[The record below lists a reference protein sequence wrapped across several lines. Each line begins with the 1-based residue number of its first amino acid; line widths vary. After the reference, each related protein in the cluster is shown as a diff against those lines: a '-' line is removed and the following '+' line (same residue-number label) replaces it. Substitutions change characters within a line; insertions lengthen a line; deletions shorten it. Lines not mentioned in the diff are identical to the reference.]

1 MAELHGSCHP
11 AFNSVRDLLQQ
22 KIADGGEA
30 GASLCI
36 NIDGKN
42 AVDLWGG
49 YADASSSKPWE
60 EDTITGIWSSTKVL
74 TILAAHILVDRGL
87 LDVNEPV
94 ARYWPEF
101 AANGKENVKVS
112 HILSHTSGVV
122 AFDGGITIE
131 EMQDEQKAAQRLAK
145 QAPWFTPGS
154 QSAYQYTNYGLL
166 VGTIVH
172 RITGKSLAQF
182 ISEEITTPLGADFQ
196 LGVSEK
202 DEARTADTIPFPPDA
217 IPSAEGLDPTT
228 SILLR
233 SLIGSLMDASTPNNP
248 IFRKSQNGAMGGF
261 SNARALASVGSI
273 VALDGAVNDRQYLTS
288 HTVDEMLKEQ
298 IRSAD
303 PNIMTNSRFALG
315 LSLPATDGVLP
326 CIPEEDGICF
336 WGGFGGSVV
345 VMDRRRRMTISYIMN
360 KMEFRV
366 IGNSRFDV
374 YLPEIYKAFEKYD
387 KSSP

>member
-1 MAELHGSCHP
+1 MAELH
-11 AFNSVRDLLQQ
+11 
-22 KIADGGEA
+22 A
-30 GASLCI
+30 GTSLCI
-36 NIDGKN
+36 NIDGKVV
-42 AVDLWGG
+42 VDLWGG

-60 EDTITGIWSSTKVL
+60 KDTITGIWSSTKIL
-74 TILAAHILVDRGL
+74 TILAAHILFDRGL
-87 LDVNEPV
+87 LDVNERV
-94 ARYWPEF
+94 AKYWPEF
-101 AANGKENVKVS
+101 AANGKENIKVS

-122 AFDGGITIE
+122 AFDGGITIQ
-131 EMQDEQKAAQRLAK
+131 EMQDEQKAAQGLAEK
-145 QAPWFTPGS
+145 APWFTPGS

-166 VGTIVH
+166 V
-172 RITGKSLAQF
+172 
-182 ISEEITTPLGADFQ
+182 GADFQ

-217 IPSAEGLDPTT
+217 IPSAEGLDPAT

-273 VALDGAVNDRQYLTS
+273 VALD
-288 HTVDEMLKEQ
+288 EQ

-315 LSLPATDGVLP
+315 LSLPAADGVLP
-326 CIPEEDGICF
+326 DIPEEDGICF
-336 WGGFGGSVV
+336 WDGYGGSAV

-366 IGNSRFDV
+366 VGNSRFDV
-374 YLPEIYKAFEKYD
+374 YFPEIYKACEKYNNF
-387 KSSP
+387 SL

>member
-1 MAELHGSCHP
+1 MTELHGSCHP
-11 AFNSVRDLLQQ
+11 AFHSVQDLLQQ
-22 KIADGGEA
+22 NIVDGGEA

-42 AVDLWGG
+42 VVDLWGG
-49 YADASSSKPWE
+49 YADAGSSKPWE
-60 EDTITGIWSSTKVL
+60 KDTITGIWSSTKIL

-94 ARYWPEF
+94 AKYWPEF

-112 HILSHTSGVV
+112 HILSHTSG
-122 AFDGGITIE
+122 
-131 EMQDEQKAAQRLAK
+131 KAAQRLAE

-196 LGVSEK
+196 LSVSEK
-202 DEARTADTIPFPPDA
+202 DEARAADTTPFPPDA
-217 IPSAEGLDPTT
+217 IPSAEGLDPNTC
-228 SILLR
+228 ILLR

-248 IFRKSQNGAMGGF
+248 TFRKSQNGAMGGF

-273 VALDGAVNDRQYLTS
+273 VALDGTVNDRQYLTS
-288 HTVDEMLKEQ
+288 HTIDEMLKEQ
-298 IRSAD
+298 VRSAD

-315 LSLPATDGVLP
+315 LSLPAADGVLP
-326 CIPEEDGICF
+326 YIPEEDGICF
-336 WGGFGGSVV
+336 WGGFGGSAV

-374 YLPEIYKAFEKYD
+374 YSPEIYKAFEKYNM
-387 KSSP
+387 SSL

>member
-1 MAELHGSCHP
+1 MAELHGSCHS

-42 AVDLWGG
+42 VVDLWGG

-60 EDTITGIWSSTKVL
+60 KDTITGIWSSTKIL
-74 TILAAHILVDRGL
+74 TILAAHLLVDRGL

-94 ARYWPEF
+94 AKYWPEF
-101 AANGKENVKVS
+101 AANGKENVK
-112 HILSHTSGVV
+112 
-122 AFDGGITIE
+122 
-131 EMQDEQKAAQRLAK
+131 
-145 QAPWFTPGS
+145 
-154 QSAYQYTNYGLL
+154 SAYQYTNYGLL

-273 VALDGAVNDRQYLTS
+273 VALDGIVNDRQYLTS
-288 HTVDEMLKEQ
+288 HTIDEMLKEQ

-303 PNIMTNSRFALG
+303 PNIMTKSRFALG

-326 CIPEEDGICF
+326 YIPEEDGICS
-336 WGGFGGSVV
+336 WGGFGGSAV

-366 IGNSRFDV
+366 VGNSRFDI
-374 YLPEIYKAFEKYD
+374 YFPEIYKAFEKYN
-387 KSSP
+387 KA